1 MPSIQVRE
9 IVPELSER
17 LQVETLSGY
26 ACADVLPGHL
36 PFLVE
41 QPCFFED
48 HLHDDLGK
56 FALDVTELSPKSM
69 TVDICSVPI
78 GEYGHPWM

>member
-1 MPSIQVRE
+1 MPSIQVRD

-26 ACADVLPGHL
+26 ACSDVLPRHL

-41 QPCFFED
+41 QPCIFED
-48 HLHDDLGK
+48 LLHDDLGK
-56 FALDVTELSPKSM
+56 FALDVIELSSKSM
-69 TVDICSVPI
+69 ILDISYVLCPLQNM
-78 GEYGHPWM
+78 GM